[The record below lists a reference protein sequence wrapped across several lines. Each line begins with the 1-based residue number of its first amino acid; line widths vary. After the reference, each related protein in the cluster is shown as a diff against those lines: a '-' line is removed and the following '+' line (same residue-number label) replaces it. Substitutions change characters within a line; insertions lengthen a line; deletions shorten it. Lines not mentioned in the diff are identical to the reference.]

1 MDIMNKTAITFF
13 VAATLAADVFA
24 QNPTQKDA
32 RAELSAAIA
41 VEEQQGDLAA
51 AERLY
56 RELLDG
62 SALSVPARALC
73 NQRLGSL
80 LQRLGRADDAKP
92 FLEAAERASN
102 IEITPAVPQD
112 RAREAEL
119 GEQAKKLLADRSKEI
134 DEQTRKELLWIGQPA
149 VPAILAELEAHMA
162 GPDTTAERPR
172 ALASLLWRIGGEKA
186 ENFLRM
192 VSTRRDA
199 PWWIVSSALWLDSDA
214 MLAVAREFLGHPNF
228 KLVDTLLNSGG
239 SQGLANRLPADAI
252 LTMAERGGDEQ
263 RDYALRWCAQRSL
276 STSESTRL
284 AAIAASAALSTNP
297 SLGTSASV
305 AIPHLQGS
313 VAGLR
318 LVFDQLPGQKRA
330 LAIVEPPEDLY
341 VAGSKKFE
349 PQIAADL
356 WQRAMRSASALT
368 EKHDAWAWLNTWID
382 RLADAR
388 LPGQFEDLLV
398 LQKRRSEA
406 WQTIAKVVDAEHAVA
421 AIQQVPDLNSD
432 QGSWL
437 LQGIARLDLPKEA
450 GALLLSRT
458 SQNRSELLANR
469 DRAWWFCMAL
479 ASTGHPDAMPLLRD
493 AFKSLNFDVRILTF
507 AIHRSRSDAALAMA
521 HEVFAELEK
530 QRVQGSIVLLLALIS
545 VGDEWALTQ
554 LDGSEQPLRHPYLD
568 GPNGG
573 LRAQAFGAR
582 QATMQ
587 GDKSQTPLQYLL
599 TTAPQP
605 PHPFTL
611 AQIEPVLKRIFV
623 DQQVHPGQFSQ
634 WLLGSLSDASDDVVR
649 LLSRYDFS
657 TVSTG
662 PVESSTSWIKVAMQ
676 RLREQ
681 GGKNGWAEWLES
693 ALADERQRYYV
704 LNELTKDEVLA
715 RLAQIEGFVT
725 AGLSVKAAL
734 NALLRAGHPVD
745 VIALLTSDNEDAK
758 DWAFDRVCKGEA
770 TAPAVT
776 MLPFLAAKSP
786 WTRMKAVQHFDRTLE
801 AEAVPGMLALL
812 RDPDG
817 KIREAASAA
826 LQRIRF
832 AHEQES
838 LWARAQNGIDARP
851 EAALEKLLAQAKPT
865 EPKPKRLLA
874 IASLGALGK
883 PEALPFLIEWTENQD
898 AEIADA
904 ARAAATQIHLAAKK

>member
-1 MDIMNKTAITFF
+1 MKTTAITFF
-13 VAATLAADVFA
+13 VAAALAADVFA

-56 RELLDG
+56 RELLNS
-62 SALSVPARALC
+62 SALSVPARALA

-92 FLEAAERASN
+92 FLEAAQRASN
-102 IEITPAVPQD
+102 IAITPAMPQD
-112 RAREAEL
+112 RARDAEL

-134 DEQTRKELLWIGQPA
+134 DGETSKSLLWIGRPA
-149 VPAILAELEAHMA
+149 APAILAELEQALSSPNQEASERNQILA
-162 GPDTTAERPR
+162 GM
-172 ALASLLWRIGGEKA
+172 LWRIGGEQA
-186 ENFLRM
+186 EAFLRS
-192 VSTRRDA
+192 VAARKDA
-199 PWWIVSSALWLDSDA
+199 PLWMVVRAFWLESDG
-214 MLAVAREFLGHPNF
+214 MLSVAEAFLAHPDF
-228 KLVDTLLNSGG
+228 KLVETMLHSGAAE
-239 SQGLANRLPADAI
+239 GLAHRLPADAI
-252 LTMAERGGDEQ
+252 LTMAERGGDEH
-263 RDYALRWCAQRSL
+263 RGYALYWCAQRKL
-276 STSESTRL
+276 TTSESTRL
-284 AAIAASAALSTNP
+284 AAIAAAAARSTNP
-297 SLGTSASV
+297 ELGKAAARAV
-305 AIPHLQGS
+305 PHLQGS

-318 LVFDQLPGQKRA
+318 FVLDQLPGWRGA
-330 LAIVEPPEDLY
+330 LKIVEPPEDVY

-368 EKHDAWAWLNTWID
+368 ERHDAWTWLDTWID

-388 LPGQFEDLLV
+388 LPGQFEDLLA

-406 WQTIAKVVDAEHAVA
+406 WKTIARIVDAEHAVA
-421 AIQQVPDLNSD
+421 AIQQVPDLNSE
-432 QGSWL
+432 QGRWL
-437 LQGIARLDLPKEA
+437 LQGITRLDLPEEA
-450 GALLLSRT
+450 GALLLSNT
-458 SQNRSELLANR
+458 AHYRSELLANS
-469 DRAWWFCMAL
+469 DRAYWFCMAL

-493 AFKSLNFDVRILTF
+493 AVKSLNFDVRILTF

-521 HEVFAELEK
+521 HEVFADLKK
-530 QRVQGSIVLLLALIS
+530 QRVQGAPQLLLALIA
-545 VGDEWALTQ
+545 VGDEWALAQ
-554 LDGSEQPLRHPYLD
+554 IDGSEQPQPHPYLD
-568 GPNGG
+568 GPDGR
-573 LRAQAFGAR
+573 LRAQAFGER
-582 QATMQ
+582 QTSMQ
-587 GDKSQTPLQYLL
+587 GEKNQTPLQYLL

-611 AQIEPVLKRIFV
+611 AQIEPVLKRVFADEQRHIAKSLV
-623 DQQVHPGQFSQ
+623 
-634 WLLGSLSDASDDVVR
+634 GSLPDASDDVVR
-649 LLSRYDFS
+649 LLARYDGS
-657 TVSTG
+657 ALNTG
-662 PVESSTSWIKVAMQ
+662 GGTYESWKKIAMQ
-676 RLREQ
+676 RMREQ

-704 LNELTKDEVLA
+704 LNELTKDEVLG
-715 RLAQIEGFVT
+715 RLTQIEAFAKDGS
-725 AGLSVKAAL
+725 SVKVAL
-734 NALLRAGHPVD
+734 DALLRAGHPVD
-745 VIALLTSDNEDAK
+745 VIELLTSNNGAAK

-770 TAPAVT
+770 TAPAAT
-776 MLPFLAAKSP
+776 MLPFLAAKSHH
-786 WTRMKAVQHFDRTLE
+786 TRMKAVQHFDRTLE

-832 AHEQES
+832 AHEQEL

-883 PEALPFLIEWTENQD
+883 PEALPFLIEWTEDQD
-898 AEIADA
+898 AEIANA
-904 ARAAATQIHLAAKK
+904 ARAAAVQIHLASKR

>member
-1 MDIMNKTAITFF
+1 MKTTAITFF
-13 VAATLAADVFA
+13 VAAALAADVFA

-51 AERLY
+51 AERMY
-56 RELLDG
+56 RELLNS
-62 SALSVPARALC
+62 SALSVPARALA

-119 GEQAKKLLADRSKEI
+119 GEQAKKLLADRSKVI

-199 PWWIVSSALWLDSDA
+199 PWWIVSCAVWLDSDA
-214 MLAVAREFLGHPNF
+214 MLAVAREFLGNPNF
-228 KLVDTLLNSGG
+228 QLVELMLTSGS
-239 SQGLANRLPADAI
+239 SQSLENRMPADAI

-263 RDYALRWCAQRSL
+263 REYALRWCAQRTL

-297 SLGTSASV
+297 RLGSAAAAAV
-305 AIPHLQGS
+305 PHLQGS

-318 LVFDQLPGQKRA
+318 LVFDQLPGQKGA
-330 LAIVEPPEDLY
+330 LTIVEPPEDLY

-368 EKHDAWAWLNTWID
+368 ERHHAWTWLDTWID
-382 RLADAR
+382 LLAEAR

-406 WQTIAKVVDAEHAVA
+406 WKTIAKVVDAEHAVA
-421 AIQQVPDLNSD
+421 AIQQVPDLNSE
-432 QGSWL
+432 QGRWL
-437 LQGIARLDLPKEA
+437 LQGITRLDLPEEA
-450 GALLLSRT
+450 GALLLSNT
-458 SQNRSELLANR
+458 AHYRSELLANR
-469 DRAWWFCMAL
+469 DRAYWFCMAL

-521 HEVFAELEK
+521 HEVFAELKK
-530 QRVQGSIVLLLALIS
+530 QRVQGAPQLLLALIA
-545 VGDEWALTQ
+545 VGDEWALAQ
-554 LDGSEQPLRHPYLD
+554 IDGSEQPQPHPYLD
-568 GPNGG
+568 GPDGR
-573 LRAQAFGAR
+573 LRAQAFGGR
-582 QATMQ
+582 QASMQ
-587 GDKSQTPLQYLL
+587 GEKNQTPLQYLL

-611 AQIEPVLKRIFV
+611 AQIEPVLKRVFADEQRHIAKSLV
-623 DQQVHPGQFSQ
+623 
-634 WLLGSLSDASDDVVR
+634 GSLPDASDDVVR
-649 LLSRYDFS
+649 LLARYDGS
-657 TVSTG
+657 ALNTG
-662 PVESSTSWIKVAMQ
+662 GGTYESWKKIAMQ
-676 RLREQ
+676 RMREQ

-704 LNELTKDEVLA
+704 LNELTKDEVLG
-715 RLAQIEGFVT
+715 RLTQIEAFAKDGS
-725 AGLSVKAAL
+725 SVKVAL
-734 NALLRAGHPVD
+734 DALLRAGHPVD
-745 VIALLTSDNEDAK
+745 VIELLTSNNGAAK

-770 TAPAVT
+770 TAPAAT
-776 MLPFLAAKSP
+776 MLPFLTAKSTH
-786 WTRMKAVQHFDRTLE
+786 TRLQAVQHFDRTLE

-838 LWARAQNGIDARP
+838 LWARGQNGIDARP

-874 IASLGALGK
+874 IMSLGALGK
-883 PEALPFLIEWTENQD
+883 PEALPFLIEWTEDQD
-898 AEIADA
+898 AEIANA
-904 ARAAATQIHLAAKK
+904 ARAAAVQIHLASKR

>member
-1 MDIMNKTAITFF
+1 MKTTAITFF
-13 VAATLAADVFA
+13 VAAALAADVFA

-56 RELLDG
+56 RELLNG
-62 SALSVPARALC
+62 NALSVPARALA

-92 FLEAAERASN
+92 FLEAAQRASN
-102 IEITPAVPQD
+102 IEITPAMPQD
-112 RAREAEL
+112 RARDAEL

-134 DEQTRKELLWIGQPA
+134 DGETSKSLLWIGRPA
-149 VPAILAELEAHMA
+149 APAILAELEQALSSPNQEASERNQILA
-162 GPDTTAERPR
+162 GM
-172 ALASLLWRIGGEKA
+172 LWRIGGEQA
-186 ENFLRM
+186 EAFLRS
-192 VSTRRDA
+192 VAARKDA
-199 PWWIVSSALWLDSDA
+199 PLWMVVRAFWLESDG
-214 MLAVAREFLGHPNF
+214 MLSVAEAFLAHPDF
-228 KLVDTLLNSGG
+228 KLVETMLHSGAAE
-239 SQGLANRLPADAI
+239 GLAHRLPADAI
-252 LTMAERGGDEQ
+252 LTMAERGGDEH
-263 RDYALRWCAQRSL
+263 RGYALYWCAQRKL
-276 STSESTRL
+276 TTSESTRL
-284 AAIAASAALSTNP
+284 AAIAAAAARSTNP

-330 LAIVEPPEDLY
+330 LAIVEPPEDVY

-368 EKHDAWAWLNTWID
+368 ERHDAWTWLDTWID

-388 LPGQFEDLLV
+388 LPGQFEDLLA

-406 WQTIAKVVDAEHAVA
+406 WKTIARIVDAEHAVA
-421 AIQQVPDLNSD
+421 AIQQVPDLNSE
-432 QGSWL
+432 QGRWL
-437 LQGIARLDLPKEA
+437 LQGITRLDLPEEA
-450 GALLLSRT
+450 GALLLSNT
-458 SQNRSELLANR
+458 AHYRSELLANR
-469 DRAWWFCMAL
+469 DRAYWFCMAL
-479 ASTGHPDAMPLLRD
+479 ASTGHPDAMPLLRETV
-493 AFKSLNFDVRILTF
+493 KSLNFDVRILTF

-521 HEVFAELEK
+521 HEVFAELKK
-530 QRVQGSIVLLLALIS
+530 QRVQGAPQLLLALIA
-545 VGDEWALTQ
+545 VGDEWALAQ
-554 LDGSEQPLRHPYLD
+554 IDGSEQPQPHPYLD
-568 GPNGG
+568 GPDGR
-573 LRAQAFGAR
+573 LRAQAFGER
-582 QATMQ
+582 QAPMQ
-587 GDKSQTPLQYLL
+587 GEKNQTPLQYLL

-611 AQIEPVLKRIFV
+611 AQIEPVLKRVFADEQRHIAKSLV
-623 DQQVHPGQFSQ
+623 
-634 WLLGSLSDASDDVVR
+634 GSLPDASDDVVR
-649 LLSRYDFS
+649 LLARYDGS
-657 TVSTG
+657 ALNTG
-662 PVESSTSWIKVAMQ
+662 GGTYESWKKIAMQ
-676 RLREQ
+676 RMREQ
-681 GGKNGWAEWLES
+681 GGKNGWAEWLENS
-693 ALADERQRYYV
+693 FADERQRYYV

-734 NALLRAGHPVD
+734 DALLRAERTVD
-745 VIALLTSDNEDAK
+745 VVALLTSDNDDAK

-770 TAPAVT
+770 TAPAAT
-776 MLPFLAAKSP
+776 MLPFLAAKSHH
-786 WTRMKAVQHFDRTLE
+786 TRMKAVQHFDRTLE

-832 AHEQES
+832 AHEQEL
-838 LWARAQNGIDARP
+838 LWARGQNGIDARP

-883 PEALPFLIEWTENQD
+883 PEALPFLIEWTEDQD
-898 AEIADA
+898 AEIANA
-904 ARAAATQIHLAAKK
+904 ARAAAVQIHLASKR

>member
-1 MDIMNKTAITFF
+1 MNTTAITFF
-13 VAATLAADVFA
+13 VAAALAADVFA

-56 RELLDG
+56 RELLNS
-62 SALSVPARALC
+62 SALSVPARALA

-92 FLEAAERASN
+92 FLEAAQRASN
-102 IEITPAVPQD
+102 IEITPAMPQD
-112 RAREAEL
+112 RARDAEL

-134 DEQTRKELLWIGQPA
+134 DGETSKSLLWIGRPA
-149 VPAILAELEAHMA
+149 APAILAELEQALSSPNQEASERNQILA
-162 GPDTTAERPR
+162 GM
-172 ALASLLWRIGGEKA
+172 LWRIGGEQA
-186 ENFLRM
+186 EAFLRS
-192 VSTRRDA
+192 VAARKDA
-199 PWWIVSSALWLDSDA
+199 PLWMVVRAFWLESDG
-214 MLAVAREFLGHPNF
+214 MLSVAEAFLAHPDF
-228 KLVDTLLNSGG
+228 KLVETMLHSGAAE
-239 SQGLANRLPADAI
+239 GLAHRLPADAI
-252 LTMAERGGDEQ
+252 LTMAERGGDEH
-263 RDYALRWCAQRSL
+263 RGYALYWCAQRKL
-276 STSESTRL
+276 TTSESTRL
-284 AAIAASAALSTNP
+284 AAIAAAAARSTNP
-297 SLGTSASV
+297 ELGKAAARAV
-305 AIPHLQGS
+305 PHLQGS

-318 LVFDQLPGQKRA
+318 FVLDQLPGWRGA
-330 LAIVEPPEDLY
+330 LKIVEPPEDVY

-368 EKHDAWAWLNTWID
+368 ERHDAWTWLDTWID

-388 LPGQFEDLLV
+388 LPGQFEDLLA

-406 WQTIAKVVDAEHAVA
+406 WKTIARIVDAEHAVA
-421 AIQQVPDLNSD
+421 AIQQVPDLNSE
-432 QGSWL
+432 QGRWL
-437 LQGIARLDLPKEA
+437 LQGITRLDLPEEA
-450 GALLLSRT
+450 GALLLSNT
-458 SQNRSELLANR
+458 AHYRSELLANS
-469 DRAWWFCMAL
+469 DRAYWFCMAL

-493 AFKSLNFDVRILTF
+493 AVKSLNFDVRILTF

-521 HEVFAELEK
+521 HEVFAELKK
-530 QRVQGSIVLLLALIS
+530 QRVQGAPQLLLALIA
-545 VGDEWALTQ
+545 VGDEWALAQ
-554 LDGSEQPLRHPYLD
+554 IDGSEQPQPHPYLD
-568 GPNGG
+568 GPDGR
-573 LRAQAFGAR
+573 LRAQAFGER
-582 QATMQ
+582 QTSMQ
-587 GDKSQTPLQYLL
+587 GEKNQTPLQYLL

-611 AQIEPVLKRIFV
+611 AQIEPVLKRVFADEQRHIAKSLV
-623 DQQVHPGQFSQ
+623 
-634 WLLGSLSDASDDVVR
+634 GSLPDASDDVVR
-649 LLSRYDFS
+649 LLARYDGS
-657 TVSTG
+657 ALNTG
-662 PVESSTSWIKVAMQ
+662 GGTYESWKKIAMQ
-676 RLREQ
+676 RMREQ

-704 LNELTKDEVLA
+704 LNELTKDEVLG
-715 RLAQIEGFVT
+715 RLTQIEAFAKDGS
-725 AGLSVKAAL
+725 SVKVAL
-734 NALLRAGHPVD
+734 DALLRAGHPVD
-745 VIALLTSDNEDAK
+745 VIELLTSNNGAAK

-770 TAPAVT
+770 TAPAAT
-776 MLPFLAAKSP
+776 MLPFLAAKSHH
-786 WTRMKAVQHFDRTLE
+786 TRMKAVQHFDRTLE

-838 LWARAQNGIDARP
+838 LWARGQNGIDARP

-883 PEALPFLIEWTENQD
+883 PEALPFLIEWTEDQD
-898 AEIADA
+898 AEIANA
-904 ARAAATQIHLAAKK
+904 ARAAAVQIHLASKR

>member
-1 MDIMNKTAITFF
+1 MNTTAITFF
-13 VAATLAADVFA
+13 VAAALAADVFA

-56 RELLDG
+56 RELLNG
-62 SALSVPARALC
+62 SALSAPARALC
-73 NQRLGSL
+73 NQRLSSL

-92 FLEAAERASN
+92 FLEAAQRASN

-119 GEQAKKLLADRSKEI
+119 GEQAKKLLADRSKVI
-134 DEQTRKELLWIGQPA
+134 DGETSKSLLWIGRPA
-149 VPAILAELEAHMA
+149 APAILAELEQALSSPNQEASERNQILA
-162 GPDTTAERPR
+162 GM
-172 ALASLLWRIGGEKA
+172 LWRIGGEQA
-186 ENFLRM
+186 EAFLRS
-192 VSTRRDA
+192 VAARKDA
-199 PWWIVSSALWLDSDA
+199 PLWMVVRAFWLESDG
-214 MLAVAREFLGHPNF
+214 MLSVAEAFLAHPDF
-228 KLVDTLLNSGG
+228 KLVETMLHSGAAE
-239 SQGLANRLPADAI
+239 GLAHRLPADAI
-252 LTMAERGGDEQ
+252 LTMAERGGDEH
-263 RDYALRWCAQRSL
+263 RGYALYWCAQRKL
-276 STSESTRL
+276 TTSESTRL
-284 AAIAASAALSTNP
+284 AAIAAAAARSTNP
-297 SLGTSASV
+297 ELGKAAATAV
-305 AIPHLQGS
+305 PHLQGS

-318 LVFDQLPGQKRA
+318 FVLDQLPGWRGA
-330 LAIVEPPEDLY
+330 LKIVEPPEDVY

-368 EKHDAWAWLNTWID
+368 ERHDAWTWLDTWID

-388 LPGQFEDLLV
+388 LPGQFEDLLA

-406 WQTIAKVVDAEHAVA
+406 WKTIARIVDAEHAVA
-421 AIQQVPDLNSD
+421 AIQQVPDLNSE
-432 QGSWL
+432 QGRWL
-437 LQGIARLDLPKEA
+437 LQGITRLDLPEEA
-450 GALLLSRT
+450 GALLLSNT
-458 SQNRSELLANR
+458 AHYRSELLANS
-469 DRAWWFCMAL
+469 DRAYWFCMAL

-493 AFKSLNFDVRILTF
+493 AYKSLNFDVRILTF
-507 AIHRSRSDAALAMA
+507 AIHRSRSDAALVMA
-521 HEVFAELEK
+521 HEVFAELKK
-530 QRVQGSIVLLLALIS
+530 QRVQGASVLLLALIA

-554 LDGSEQPLRHPYLD
+554 LDGNEQPLRHPYLD
-568 GPNGG
+568 GPDGG
-573 LRAQAFGAR
+573 LRAQAFGER
-582 QATMQ
+582 QTSMQ
-587 GDKSQTPLQYLL
+587 MDQMQTPLRYLL

-623 DQQVHPGQFSQ
+623 DQQVHPGQLSQ
-634 WLLGSLSDASDDVVR
+634 WMAGSTSDASDDVVR

-657 TVSTG
+657 TVSSG
-662 PVESSTSWIKVAMQ
+662 PVESSTSWIKVGMQ

-681 GGKNGWAEWLES
+681 GGKNGWAEWLENS
-693 ALADERQRYYV
+693 FADERQRYYV
-704 LNELTKDEVLA
+704 LNELTKDEVLG
-715 RLAQIEGFVT
+715 RLTQIEAFAKDGS
-725 AGLSVKAAL
+725 SVKVAL
-734 NALLRAGHPVD
+734 DALLRAGHPVD
-745 VIALLTSDNEDAK
+745 VIELLTSNNGAAK

-770 TAPAVT
+770 TAPAAT
-776 MLPFLAAKSP
+776 MLPFLAAKSHH
-786 WTRMKAVQHFDRTLE
+786 TRMKAVQHFDRTLE

-832 AHEQES
+832 VHEQES

-874 IASLGALGK
+874 ITSLGALGK
-883 PEALPFLIEWTENQD
+883 PEALPFLIEWTEDQD
-898 AEIADA
+898 AEIANA
-904 ARAAATQIHLAAKK
+904 ARTAATQIHLAAKK